1 MYNLMPQQN
10 TNISLYHESQAKD
23 NCGFGLIVNRHG
35 TQNRDVVKRSIAG
48 LTSMTHRGAIGAD
61 GKTGDGCG
69 LLFDLNQTFFQ
80 KQLRKEL
87 KIKLPELFG
96 IAQIF
101 SSAALKKDLPAI
113 KEILQSENLVFEC
126 VREVPI
132 NTSVLGEI
140 AFESLPKINQIFITP
155 ISKDFNKE
163 RFESCLL
170 QARKKIEE
178 LHNNDEKLYICSMSS
193 QTIVY
198 KGLMLPDAISNFYQ
212 DIAKKS
218 FTAKVCLFH
227 QRFSTNTQPRWH
239 LAQPFRLLAHNG
251 EINAIRGNR
260 NWVKAR
266 ASKFSTP
273 LIPGI
278 SQFKSLVNETGSDS
292 SALDN
297 MIELLVKGGINF
309 FRSIRMVLPPAW
321 QNIHTMDPEVR
332 AFHEYNSMHME
343 AWDGPAGIVMSDGE
357 WAICVLDRNGLRP
370 ARYQVLSNGM
380 ITVASETGIYPVAD
394 EEILQK
400 GRLSPGGIFAVN
412 TESGEILDQKIIDDQ
427 LKQGKPYRDWLK
439 KSAIYLESTLDAFE
453 GPGIKKIPHSEFIKS
468 SKLFSLFNE
477 ERVSV
482 IKPLALDG
490 LEGTGSM
497 GDDTA
502 LAMLSSMPRSIYDY
516 FRQQFAQ
523 VTNPPIDSLRESSVM
538 SLEACFGPELNI
550 FEESKDHA
558 RRIVSTSPVLSHKKL
573 SALLKNS
580 YFSSKN
586 FDLQYSPK
594 SNLKDALSALTKK
607 VVSAVRKGE
616 IIIHLNEKLPDGN
629 KLSINALLAVG
640 CIHQELVRL
649 GLRSDANLIVS
660 SATARDTHQIACL
673 LSFGATAVFPW
684 LAFQTILDL
693 THRKELKGSPTA
705 NCAKYRKGINKG
717 LLKII
722 SKIGIS
728 TISSYRGSQLHEIV
742 GLSSDIVDLSFTNT
756 VSRVGGKTF
765 EDLDIEMRS
774 LNKYANS
781 NVSEIGLGGL
791 LKFVHGG
798 EYHTYNPEV
807 VKKLQEAVSTGSNKV
822 YREYADLVNHRDPAM
837 LRDLMKLHFPS
848 KPKKVKPFDIK
859 HLLKKF
865 DSAGMSLGALSPDA
879 HETLAEAMNSM
890 GARSNSGEGG
900 EAKERYGTSKMSKI
914 KQVASGRFGVTPE
927 YLVNAEV
934 LQIKIAQGAKPGE
947 GGQLPGGKVNALIA
961 KLRYSTPGITLI
973 SPPPHHDIYSI
984 EDLAQ
989 LIFDLK
995 QVNPKA
1001 LVSVKLV
1008 SEPGVGTI
1016 AAGVAKAYA
1025 DLITISGHDGGTGA
1039 SPLSSIRYAGSPWE
1053 LGLSEAHQ
1061 ALRASNLRHKV
1072 RLQADGGLKTGLDV
1086 VKAAILGA
1094 ESFGFGTGPM
1104 IAMGC
1109 KYLRICHLNNCATGV
1124 ATQRRDIID
1133 HHYIGEKERVINY
1146 FTFIANEVQ
1155 EILLKLGVPNLESII
1170 GQTQY
1175 LKDITQENPSTE
1187 NIDLSPILYSDKKST
1202 APHYCNTSS
1211 NDPWDKGNLN
1221 AKILQ
1226 DVRSSISKEH
1236 SSDFSYDI
1244 SNRDRSVGAQASG
1257 LIASLYGEKGLKQKQ
1272 NLNFTGSAGQSFGVW
1287 NAAGL
1292 NLKLN
1297 GDANDYVG
1305 KGMNGGKIVI
1315 SSSAEYASQD
1325 SPTVLVG
1332 NTALYGATGGELYVG
1347 GCVGERFAVRNS
1359 GASAVIEGA
1368 GDHCCEYMTGGHVTV
1383 LGNVGSNFGAG
1394 MTGGFAYVLDT
1405 NRRFFDQCNRSL
1417 INLDRIVSEEMES
1430 HRKFLKQILGRHIK
1444 ETKSERAK
1452 LILDEFDRYE
1462 PSFWLVSPAA
1472 LNIQDLLKA
1481 TTANAA

>member
-1 MYNLMPQQN
+1 MYNPMPQQK
-10 TNISLYHESQAKD
+10 NISLYHESQAKD
-23 NCGFGLIVNRHG
+23 NCGFGLIVNRSG
-35 TQNRDVVKRSIAG
+35 ILNRDVVIRSIAG
-48 LTSMTHRGAIGAD
+48 LTSMTHRGAIGSD

-69 LLFDLNQTFFQ
+69 LLFDLNRPFFK
-80 KQLRKEL
+80 KQIRKEFH
-87 KIKLPELFG
+87 IELPDLFG
-96 IAQIF
+96 VAQIF
-101 SSAALKKDLPAI
+101 TSSNPKKDLANI
-113 KEILQSENLVFEC
+113 KSILLSEDLNFVCL
-126 VREVPI
+126 REVPI

-140 AFESLPKINQIFITP
+140 ALESLPSISQIFISP
-155 ISKDFNKE
+155 ISKDFNQE

-178 LHNNDEKLYICSMSS
+178 IYNNDEKLYVCSMSS

-198 KGLMLPDAISNFYQ
+198 KGLMLPNAISDFYK
-212 DIAKKS
+212 DISRKS
-218 FTAKVCLFH
+218 FTAKICLFH

-251 EINAIRGNR
+251 EINAVRGNR

-278 SQFKSLVNETGSDS
+278 SKFKALVNEHGSDS

-309 FRSIRMVLPPAW
+309 FRAIRMVLPPAW

-332 AFHEYNSMHME
+332 AFHEFNSMHME

-370 ARYQVLSNGM
+370 ARYQVLKNGM
-380 ITVASETGIYPVAD
+380 ITVASETGIYPVSD
-394 EEILQK
+394 SEILQK

-412 TESGEILDQKIIDDQ
+412 TESGEVLDQYVIDEQ
-427 LKQGKPYRDWLK
+427 LKKNKPYRDWLK

-453 GPGIKKIPHSEFIKS
+453 GPGIKKMPHAEFIQS

-490 LEGTGSM
+490 VEGTGSM

-550 FEESKDHA
+550 FEETKDHA
-558 RRIVSTSPVLSHKKL
+558 KRIVSTSPVLSHKKL
-573 SALLKNS
+573 SSLLNNS
-580 YFSSKN
+580 YFPART
-586 FDLQYSPK
+586 FTLEYSPS
-594 SNLKDALSALTKK
+594 SNLKSALDKLTKK
-607 VVSAVRKGE
+607 IVKAVRAGQV
-616 IIIHLNEKLPDGN
+616 IIHLDECLPDQK

-640 CIHQELVRL
+640 CIHQELVKL

-673 LSFGATAVFPW
+673 LSFGATAVYPW

-693 THRKELKGSPTA
+693 TYRNELKGSPTA

-742 GLSSDIVDLSFTNT
+742 GLSSDIVDVSFTNT

-765 EDLDIEMRS
+765 EDLDNEIRH
-774 LNKYANS
+774 LTQYAYS

-798 EYHTYNPEV
+798 EYHAYNPEV
-807 VKKLQEAVSTGSNKV
+807 VKKLQESVKQGSEEI
-822 YREYADLVNHRDPAM
+822 YREYSNLVNNRPAAM
-837 LRDLMKLHFPS
+837 LRDLMEIKYP
-848 KPKKVKPFDIK
+848 KNPKKVKLGPTSD
-859 HLLKKF
+859 LLSKF

-879 HETLAEAMNSM
+879 HETLAEAMNSL

-900 EAKERYGTSKMSKI
+900 EAVERHGTSKMSKI

-947 GGQLPGGKVNALIA
+947 GGQLPGGKVNQLIA

-995 QVNPKA
+995 QVNSKA

-1061 ALRASNLRHKV
+1061 ALRACNLRHKV

-1086 VKAAILGA
+1086 VKAAMLGA

-1133 HHYIGEKERVINY
+1133 HHYVGEKERVINY

-1155 EILLKLGVPNLESII
+1155 EILANLGVSNIESII
-1170 GQTQY
+1170 GQTKY
-1175 LKDITQENPSTE
+1175 LKDLTALNHKTAK
-1187 NIDLSPILYSDKKST
+1187 IDLSPILYTDKKLQSPHFCTT
-1202 APHYCNTSS
+1202 AS
-1211 NDPWDKGNLN
+1211 NDPWDKATLN
-1221 AKILQ
+1221 SKILK
-1226 DVRSSISKEH
+1226 DIKPSILKNISSE
-1236 SSDFSYDI
+1236 FTYDI
-1244 SNRDRSVGAQASG
+1244 TNRDRSVGAQASG
-1257 LIASLYGEKGLKQKQ
+1257 LIASNYGEKGVKQKQ
-1272 NLNFTGSAGQSFGVW
+1272 IFNFKGSAGQSFGAW

-1292 NLKLN
+1292 HMKLF

-1315 SSSAEYASQD
+1315 SCDGEYASQD
-1325 SPTVLVG
+1325 RPTVLAG
-1332 NTALYGATGGELYVG
+1332 NTALYGATGGELFISG
-1347 GCVGERFAVRNS
+1347 SVGERFAVRNS

-1368 GDHCCEYMTGGHVTV
+1368 GDHWCEYMTGGHVTV
-1383 LGNVGSNFGAG
+1383 LGEVGSNFGAG

-1405 NRRFFDQCNRSL
+1405 DRRFFDQCNRSL

-1430 HRKFLKQILGRHIK
+1430 HRKFLKQIISRHVK
-1444 ETKSERAK
+1444 ETQSERAR
-1452 LILDEFDRYE
+1452 LILEEFDRFE